1 MRIFHRFP
9 IPKLS
14 PYVERFWG
22 WEAGAGEAIPLPTIL
37 PGTGAEIFF
46 HYREPF
52 RQIEGA
58 GVFALESTHLLC
70 VRRHPIE
77 LAEMGEF
84 GFVAIRFR
92 AGALHHFI
100 PVPGRE
106 LPDRQPRASDL
117 WGASGNALGK
127 QVRGAR
133 CNRVRVDLLE
143 NFLLQRLEK
152 SATDKLISTAASRLY
167 RHCDT
172 LTITALA
179 SQLDIGRRQLER
191 RFLDVTGQT
200 LVEVRRLSR
209 FQKTARTLLLDQS
222 ARCADSAL
230 SNGYY
235 DQSHFI
241 REFQSLTSL
250 SPLSYLKQARLKTHF
265 YNTPRF
271 ASEKIQSTLSSC

>member
-1 MRIFHRFP
+1 MRIFHHFP

-22 WEAGAGEAIPLPTIL
+22 WEADAGEAVSLPTIL

-46 HYREPF
+46 HYRMPF
-52 RQIEGA
+52 RQVEGKSI
-58 GVFALESTHLLC
+58 FALENSHLLC
-70 VRRHPIE
+70 VRSRPIA

-100 PVPGRE
+100 PVSGRE
-106 LPDRQPRASDL
+106 LLDQQPRAADL
-117 WGASGNALGK
+117 WGASGNELAK
-127 QVRGAR
+127 QVSGAR
-133 CNRVRVDLLE
+133 CNRVRVDLLQK
-143 NFLLQRLEK
+143 FLLLRLEEC
-152 SATDKLISTAASRLY
+152 APDKLIGIAASRLY

-179 SQLDIGRRQLER
+179 TQLDVGRRQLER
-191 RFLDVTGQT
+191 RFLDATGQT

-209 FQKTARTLLLDQS
+209 FQKTARTLLLDQT
-222 ARCADSAL
+222 ATCADSAL
-230 SNGYY
+230 TNGYY

-265 YNTPRF
+265 YNTPRV
-271 ASEKIQSTLSSC
+271 ASEKIQPTLSSC